1 MARTGKIA
9 RLPRSLRTQLNR
21 RLDNGE
27 LGADIL
33 QWLNGL
39 EETQHALA
47 FKHGGR
53 PVTEQNLSAWR
64 QSGFVDWKR
73 YQDACEWVSH
83 VAGGADQIADEAGLM
98 PLSDSLASFAALT
111 LGKRLQ
117 ELSTD
122 SLSDDDKRREFMGLL
137 RELTRM
143 RRDDMQAAELRM
155 RLESYEETRGR
166 GPC

>member
-1 MARTGKIA
+1 MSRIGKIA
-9 RLPRSLRTQLNR
+9 RLPRPLRTQLNR

-39 EETQHALA
+39 EETQRALS
-47 FKHGGR
+47 FQHGGR

-64 QSGFVDWKR
+64 QSGFLDWKR
-73 YQDACEWVSH
+73 YQDACEWVSQ

-117 ELSTD
+117 ELS
-122 SLSDDDKRREFMGLL
+122 SAPLSDDDQRREFMALL

-143 RRDDMQAAELRM
+143 RRDDMQAAQLRM
-155 RLESYEETRGR
+155 RLESYERNHGR